1 MTSRRWLRGA
11 APLLMA
17 LALMSCAPSVDL
29 TNGVKLDAFT
39 TGWMDA
45 DIETAARSGSNKLV
59 PAVSF
64 KLTNASDQTL
74 APLQVN
80 AIFRRVG
87 DEHEWS
93 NAMVTAAGSAGLAP
107 SASTGQL
114 LIRGALGYTGTDGQW
129 DMLRNSHFVD
139 AKVDLFARY
148 ASQQWTHIGEYPIAR
163 RIIER

>member
-1 MTSRRWLRGA
+1 
-11 APLLMA
+11 
-17 LALMSCAPSVDL
+17 V
-29 TNGVKLDAFT
+29 TNGVKLEAFT

-45 DIETAARSGSNKLV
+45 DIEAAARSGSNKLV

-64 KLTNASDQTL
+64 KLKNASNQTL

-87 DEHEWS
+87 EQDEWS
-93 NAMVTAAGSAGLAP
+93 NGMITAAGSAGLAP
-107 SASTGQL
+107 NVSTDQL
-114 LIRGALGYTGTDGQW
+114 VIRGQLGYTGTDPQW

-148 ASQQWTHIGEYPIAR
+148 ASEQWTHIGEYPIAR
-163 RIIER
+163 RLIER